1 MSKLSVLLRNAILSS
16 VVIIS
21 FAVTAQEIEEVV
33 VTATKKEESVQDL
46 ALSIE
51 AVNAE
56 SLDVNQ
62 VYDVSDLAEITPGL
76 ETAKTI
82 GSGSGWTIRGM
93 GSFGIGAGVIASVVT
108 AVNGHSV
115 NDSVVADTGFF
126 DLERV
131 EVLKGPQGTLYGRNA
146 ANGVVNLITA
156 RPTSEFGG
164 SYNVEVGNFGT
175 IRTQAVVNMP
185 FSDSLRTRLAVM
197 SNKRDGMVT
206 NLVTGN
212 EFDDRND

>member
-33 VTATKKEESVQDL
+33 VTATKKEESIQDL
-46 ALSIE
+46 LFQLKLLT
-51 AVNAE
+51 AE

-76 ETAKTI
+76 ETSKVI

-126 DLERV
+126 DLR
-131 EVLKGPQGTLYGRNA
+131 KG
-146 ANGVVNLITA
+146 
-156 RPTSEFGG
+156 
-164 SYNVEVGNFGT
+164 
-175 IRTQAVVNMP
+175 
-185 FSDSLRTRLAVM
+185 
-197 SNKRDGMVT
+197 
-206 NLVTGN
+206 
-212 EFDDRND
+212 

>member
-1 MSKLSVLLRNAILSS
+1 MSKLSVLLRNAVLSS

-76 ETAKTI
+76 
-82 GSGSGWTIRGM
+82 
-93 GSFGIGAGVIASVVT
+93 
-108 AVNGHSV
+108 
-115 NDSVVADTGFF
+115 
-126 DLERV
+126 
-131 EVLKGPQGTLYGRNA
+131 
-146 ANGVVNLITA
+146 
-156 RPTSEFGG
+156 
-164 SYNVEVGNFGT
+164 
-175 IRTQAVVNMP
+175 
-185 FSDSLRTRLAVM
+185 
-197 SNKRDGMVT
+197 
-206 NLVTGN
+206 
-212 EFDDRND
+212 